1 MNYSPDLTSAAV
13 KMVLSLGV
21 VLFIVWGLYRLAK
34 TKLPT
39 LSMGGKR
46 KFIQII
52 DSQYVGVKKSV
63 AMVQVPGSVL
73 VLGIGSDNVNLLT
86 QINDPEIL
94 NDIKTASG
102 RQRSLSFRDQLQR
115 FTQPQNKRQS
125 NIHEETVV
133 K

>member
-1 MNYSPDLTSAAV
+1 MNYAPDLTSAAI

-34 TKLPT
+34 TKLPIH
-39 LSMGGKR
+39 SMGGKH

-86 QINDPEIL
+86 QINDPEVL
-94 NDIKTASG
+94 DDIKTASG
-102 RQRSLSFRDQLQR
+102 RHRSLSFREQLQR

-125 NIHEETVV
+125 NVREETAVE
-133 K
+133 